1 MRRTIFVLLATAMV
15 ALAIG
20 GPLQS
25 ATAAETTD
33 TSNITLEG
41 TSPQQN
47 LGGISATCDEC
58 FPDDLFS
65 CGGCEVAGRAEA
77 SALTSVSWT
86 APVSITS
93 TFDPE
98 QLHQGAAA
106 AVSNALS
113 PQPGTISIDYDIPYV
128 IGLFGRNGDFP
139 AGPGWHASTDSI
151 SGTFEA
157 STSAPCSVPLSG
169 TTTCNKVDTIN
180 VVPETCFFTLCAL
193 DITVDLVVTHVFTVG
208 AGGIVAHRQATFEP
222 DTNRTFNGP
231 VPALVADSVDV
242 PCTATVGAPV
252 GYHLDNLSYTPSSV
266 SVAGS
271 AGLHVIFDGPGPLN
285 ADPTIGLVSGPV
297 FDTAVAGPLV
307 MAGTS
312 AHDVALGN
320 VLLDNVAPTISAV
333 VQGGTFVEGS
343 DVSFTSVVTDNCA
356 SGLANEWQ
364 FSDGGRAY
372 SSPAAHA
379 FADDGSGYTARL
391 VATDAA
397 GNADTYDFGVN
408 PIANANPSV
417 GSPADATALWGV
429 PVSFHADAADPGPAD
444 QPTLHFTW
452 AFGDGT
458 GASGADVSHAYTGPG
473 TYPVVVSV
481 SDKDG
486 GLGTAG
492 LTAEITKRHTTLV
505 YTGATQ
511 GLANKYV
518 ALSATLTDE
527 RGRPVTGRIV
537 TFTLGSQT
545 ATASTN
551 SAGLASTTLRLNQ
564 KNGNYPVSANF
575 TGDSLYVGDA
585 SDLGTFKI
593 GK

>member
-1 MRRTIFVLLATAMV
+1 MRRAIFVLLAAALV

-20 GPLQS
+20 GPVQP

-33 TSNITLEG
+33 TSTITLQG

-47 LGGISATCDEC
+47 LGSVAATCDDC
-58 FPDDLFS
+58 FPDDFFS

-77 SALTSVSWT
+77 TALTSVSWT

-98 QLHQGAAA
+98 QLHQGATAG
-106 AVSNALS
+106 VSNALS
-113 PQPGTISIDYDIPYV
+113 PQPGTIAIDYDIPYT

-139 AGPGWHASTDSI
+139 AGPDWHPSTDTI
-151 SGTFEA
+151 SDTFEA

-180 VVPETCFFTLCAL
+180 VVPETCFFTACAL
-193 DITVDLVVTHVFTVG
+193 DITVDLVVTHTFTVG

-222 DTNRTFNGP
+222 GTNLTFNGP
-231 VPALVADSVDV
+231 APSVVADSVDV

-266 SVAGS
+266 SVSGS
-271 AGLHVIFDGPGPLN
+271 AGLHIIFDGPGPAN
-285 ADPTIGLVSGPV
+285 ADPTIDLVSGNV

-320 VLLDNVAPTISAV
+320 VLVDNVAPTISAV
-333 VQGGTFVEGS
+333 MQSGTFVEGS

-372 SSPAAHA
+372 SSPASHA
-379 FADDGSGYTARL
+379 FADDGPGYTARL

-397 GNADTYDFGVN
+397 GNADTHDFAVN
-408 PIANANPSV
+408 AIANANPNV
-417 GSPADATALWGV
+417 PAPPDATALWGV
-429 PVSFHADAADPGPAD
+429 PVRFHADAVDPGPAD
-444 QPTLHFTW
+444 QSTLRFAW
-452 AFGDGT
+452 DFGDGSR
-458 GASGADVSHAYTGPG
+458 ASGADVSHAYTAPG
-473 TYPVVVSV
+473 TYPVEVTV

-486 GLGTAG
+486 GLGTAA
-492 LTAEITKRHTTLV
+492 LSAEITKRATTLV

-518 ALSATLTDE
+518 GLSATMTDE
-527 RGRPVTGRIV
+527 RGRPVVGRSV

-545 ATASTN
+545 ATTATN
-551 SAGLASTTLRLNQ
+551 SDGLASTSMRLNQ
-564 KNGNYPVSANF
+564 KNGNYPVSASF
-575 TGDSLYVGDA
+575 AGDSLYLSDA
-585 SDLGTFKI
+585 SDSSTFKI